1 MSTVTFVTPKD
12 LQVFS
17 ETLNAKFD
25 ELLKTINSK
34 NSKQE
39 NEETYLTKN
48 EVADLLKISLPTVN
62 RRTKK
67 GILKAYKL
75 KGDTRTTAVRFK
87 KSEVLEMLNP
97 FSDEFSV

>member
-1 MSTVTFVTPKD
+1 MSISDILTTKD
-12 LQVFS
+12 LEAFS
-17 ETLNAKFD
+17 KTLDAKFD
-25 ELLKTINSK
+25 ELKNTINSQ
-34 NSKQE
+34 NSNKK

-75 KGDTRTTAVRFK
+75 KGNTRTTAVRFK

-97 FSDEFSV
+97 FSDEFSA

>member
-1 MSTVTFVTPKD
+1 MSTVEILTTKD
-12 LQVFS
+12 LQAFS

-25 ELLKTINSK
+25 ELLNTINSK

-48 EVADLLKISLPTVN
+48 EVSVLLNISLPTIN
-62 RRTKK
+62 RRMKK
-67 GILKAYKL
+67 GILRAYKL

-97 FSDEFSV
+97 FSDELSV